1 MTSELSLVDL
11 PVLAQAGPAGLAL
24 AIDEIRRDAPVTRDE
39 LPGLG
44 LGFEVELDP
53 EQVLAWRY
61 EYPPHVQYIEREVV
75 EAIVRAEEQLRARS
89 WEQPEILLVEVPP
102 RHGKSTL
109 ISEYTPAWFLGTFPH
124 RRVIL
129 CSCEADFAQT
139 WGSKARN
146 LLEEFG
152 PSLYGIR
159 VSQRSKAG
167 KRWDLAGYRGGM
179 VTAGVGGRI
188 TGSGAHLLII
198 DDPVKNAEEAMSDVI
213 RAKHLDWWLS
223 TARPRI
229 EPGAVV
235 VILMTRWH
243 EGDLGGQ
250 LLTLA
255 EAGGDPVREVR
266 LPAIAVDGD
275 PLGRKPGEPLW
286 GERYALPWLEKT
298 RSVIGPYWFAA
309 LYQGTPTPDEGGIF
323 NRRDFRYCQVDGDEV
338 VLTTTDGKRR
348 FGINWCRKAQ
358 YCDLAAS
365 EKETADYTVM
375 LEVWVTPENDLL
387 VMDVVRDRIAVP
399 DQPAFFEGHHT
410 GGPVKFEVIGYQTG
424 IVQTMLR
431 RGFPAEPVYP
441 DKDKVTRAGAAGA
454 LYRGGKVF
462 HRRGASWL
470 NDFEL
475 ELLAF
480 PAGEHDD
487 QVDALAYAAKD
498 LPSLGTGGY
507 RQRRKGKTIT
517 GGLLSQEM

>member
-1 MTSELSLVDL
+1 VTQSDELA
-11 PVLAQAGPAGLAL
+11 VLAQASPAGLAL
-24 AIDEIRRDAPVTRDE
+24 ATDHHFE
-39 LPGLG
+39 LPP
-44 LGFEVELDP
+44 FLD
-53 EQVLAWRY
+53 L
-61 EYPPHVQYIEREVV
+61 ID
-75 EAIVRAEEQLRARS
+75 EAIVQAVIRAQHEQRD
-89 WEQPEILLVEVPP
+89 QPEVLLVEVPP

-109 ISEYTPAWFLGTFPH
+109 ISQNAPAWFLGTFPEK
-124 RRVIL
+124 RVIL
-129 CSCEADFAQT
+129 ASYEADFAGT
-139 WGSKARN
+139 WGMKARD
-146 LLEEFG
+146 LLEEHG
-152 PSLYGIR
+152 EELYG
-159 VSQRSKAG
+159 VTVNQRSKSAR
-167 KRWDLAGYRGGM
+167 RWDLFRHKGGM
-179 VTAGVGGRI
+179 VTAGVGGPI
-188 TGSGAHLLII
+188 TGKGAHLLIV
-198 DDPVKNAEEAMSDVI
+198 DDPIKNAEQALSEVI
-213 RAKHLDWWLS
+213 REKQWDWWLAV
-223 TARPRI
+223 ARTRL

-235 VILMTRWH
+235 VVLMTRWH
-243 EGDLGGQ
+243 ETDLAGM
-250 LLTLA
+250 LLRDAT
-255 EAGGDPVREVR
+255 EGGDPVRELR
-266 LPAIAVDGD
+266 LPALAEKGD
-275 PLGRKPGEPLW
+275 PLGRKEGAALW
-286 GERYALPWLEKT
+286 PERYTARYLEHT
-298 RSVIGPYWFAA
+298 RKVQGPYWFSAM
-309 LYQGTPTPDEGGIF
+309 YQGKPTPDEGGIF
-323 NRRDFRYCQVDGDEV
+323 NRRDFRYCEVDGDEV
-338 VLTTTDGKRR
+338 VLTTTEGKKR
-348 FGINWCRKAQ
+348 FGVDWCRKAQ

-375 LEVWVTPENDLL
+375 FEVWVTPENDML

-410 GGPVKFEVIGYQTG
+410 GGPVKFEAIGYQTG